1 MTNNQVIAKTILE
14 QLGGG
19 RFLAM
24 TGAKNLVA
32 IESGLQFDLP
42 RTRHYVKDGINKVQ
56 IILNPS
62 DTYTVR
68 GLKWMPRKYEFKE
81 LANQPGVY
89 GDTLQSVFTGITG
102 LDTRL
107 F

>member
-1 MTNNQVIAKTILE
+1 MTNNQIIAKTILE

-19 RFLAM
+19 RFMAM
-24 TGAKNLVA
+24 TGAKNMVA
-32 IESGLQFDLP
+32 IENGLQFDLP

-56 IILNPS
+56 VVLNPS
-62 DTYTVR
+62 DTYTVL

-81 LANQPGVY
+81 LANQSGVY
-89 GDTLQSVFTGITG
+89 GDTLQAVFTDITG

>member
-1 MTNNQVIAKTILE
+1 MTNNQIIAKTILE

-19 RFLAM
+19 RFMAM
-24 TGAKNLVA
+24 TGAKNMVA
-32 IESGLQFDLP
+32 IENGLQFDLP

-56 IILNPS
+56 VVLDPS

-81 LANQPGVY
+81 LANQLGVY
-89 GDTLQSVFTGITG
+89 GDTLQAVFTDMTG

-107 F
+107 S

>member
-1 MTNNQVIAKTILE
+1 MTNNQIIAKTILS

-19 RFLAM
+19 RFISM
-24 TGAKNLVA
+24 TGAKNMVA
-32 IESGLQFDLP
+32 IENGLQFDLP
-42 RTRHYVKDGINKVQ
+42 RTLHYVKDGINKIQV
-56 IILNPS
+56 ILDPS

-81 LANQPGVY
+81 LASQSGVY
-89 GDTLQSVFTGITG
+89 GDSLEAVFTDITG
-102 LDTRL
+102 LDTHL

>member
-1 MTNNQVIAKTILE
+1 MTNNQIIAKTILE

-19 RFLAM
+19 RFVAM
-24 TGAKNLVA
+24 TGAKNMVA
-32 IESGLQFDLP
+32 IESGLQFVLP
-42 RTRHYVKDGINKVQ
+42 RTRHYVKDGINKIQ

-68 GLKWMPRKYEFKE
+68 GLKYMPRKFECNE
-81 LANQPGVY
+81 LANEQGIY
-89 GDTLQSVFTGITG
+89 ADMLQRTFTEMTG
-102 LDTRL
+102 LNTRL